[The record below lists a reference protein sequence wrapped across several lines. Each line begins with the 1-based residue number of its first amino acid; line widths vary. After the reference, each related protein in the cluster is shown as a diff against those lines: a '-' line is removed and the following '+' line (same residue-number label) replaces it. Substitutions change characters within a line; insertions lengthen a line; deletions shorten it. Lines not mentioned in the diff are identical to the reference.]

1 MPIARALVIH
11 LVMRNDLILR
21 FLQLHQLAKL
31 VGLARLSLAD
41 DLRLWL
47 KYAEQLSRKLGHPSK
62 IRDLV
67 CRTTRPTRST
77 IVSSRSLKWHTFR
90 RRRGGSASTSCN
102 TRRESWRICRVTPS
116 SCRYS
121 LVRFSSPSGP
131 LWRKA

>member
-11 LVMRNDLILR
+11 LLMRNDLLLR

-41 DLRLWL
+41 DLRLRL
-47 KYAEQLSRKLGHPSK
+47 KYAEQLSRKL
-62 IRDLV
+62 
-67 CRTTRPTRST
+67 
-77 IVSSRSLKWHTFR
+77 
-90 RRRGGSASTSCN
+90 GGSASTSCN

-121 LVRFSSPSGP
+121 FVRFSSPSGP